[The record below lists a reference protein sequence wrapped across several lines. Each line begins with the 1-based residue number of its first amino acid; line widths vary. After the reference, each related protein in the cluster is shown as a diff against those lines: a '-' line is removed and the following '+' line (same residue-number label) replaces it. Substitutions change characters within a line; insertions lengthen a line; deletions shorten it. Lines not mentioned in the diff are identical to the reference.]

1 MSDEVMVCVII
12 LIGALLL
19 VIGQLAMFLLILW
32 EGKDDKRKGRNE

>member
-1 MSDEVMVCVII
+1 MSDEVIVCVII

-19 VIGQLAMFLLILW
+19 VIGQLAMFLLILL

>member
-12 LIGALLL
+12 LIGALFL